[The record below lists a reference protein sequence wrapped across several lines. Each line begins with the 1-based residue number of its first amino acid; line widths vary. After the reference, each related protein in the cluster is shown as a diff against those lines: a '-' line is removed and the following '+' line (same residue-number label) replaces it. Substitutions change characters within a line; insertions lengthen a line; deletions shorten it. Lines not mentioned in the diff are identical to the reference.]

1 MEKMKYK
8 YVIGID
14 EVGRGPLAGPVTVCA
29 AAIPRGIKLEPLPN
43 GVKLND
49 SKKLTAKSRE
59 AWAKKLKAR
68 GVIFAISS
76 VTPEV
81 IDRINVSK
89 AANRAVKRSLRCLA
103 GKRGIPLKQS
113 LIFLDGGL
121 YADGGRTVIRG
132 DAKINA
138 VKAASILAKVRRDKY
153 MEKLS
158 LKYPAYGFE
167 KHAGYGTRLHI
178 AAIRKH
184 GLSPVHRKS
193 FCRSFVRT

>member
-1 MEKMKYK
+1 MEMMRYK

-29 AAIPRGIKLEPLPN
+29 AAIPRGTKLDPLPN

-68 GVIFAISS
+68 GVVFAISS

-81 IDRINVSK
+81 IDRINISK
-89 AANRAVKRSLRCLA
+89 AANRAVERSLRRLTE
-103 GKRGIPLKQS
+103 KKGISLTHS

-121 YADGGRTVIRG
+121 YAKGGRTVIKG

-153 MEKLS
+153 MKKLS
-158 LKYPAYGFE
+158 LKYPKYGFE
-167 KHAGYGTRLHI
+167 EHVGYGTRSHI
-178 AAIRKH
+178 AAIKKH
-184 GLSPVHRKS
+184 GLSPAHRKS
-193 FCRSFVRT
+193 FCHSFV